1 MNNEEVGL
9 ASSVPWHVQEENV
22 VIRYRHNGRIPLS
35 LEVGIIKVLPFV
47 SRRLS
52 LILIAH
58 VELIQF
64 SGWRQRDCAI
74 RVVSIALGAYL

>member
-35 LEVGIIKVLPFV
+35 LEVGIIKVLPLV
-47 SRRLS
+47 S
-52 LILIAH
+52 
-58 VELIQF
+58 
-64 SGWRQRDCAI
+64 
-74 RVVSIALGAYL
+74 